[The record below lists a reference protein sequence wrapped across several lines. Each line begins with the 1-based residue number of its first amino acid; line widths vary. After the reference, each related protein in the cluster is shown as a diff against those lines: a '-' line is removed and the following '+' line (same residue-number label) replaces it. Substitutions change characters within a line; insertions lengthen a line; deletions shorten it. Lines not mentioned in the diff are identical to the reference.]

1 MAGARMFLTLHAE
14 LAKRGIAFGLVEAR
28 SAVRDILRV
37 EGVEKKA
44 GRIDRFTALRIC
56 RPFQHASAR
65 LPAKIVAE
73 RMASPKC
80 L

>member
-44 GRIDRFTALRIC
+44 GRIDRFTALWIC

-65 LPAKIVAE
+65 LPAKTVAE

>member
-1 MAGARMFLTLHAE
+1 MKH
-14 LAKRGIAFGLVEAR
+14 
-28 SAVRDILRV
+28 SVRDILRV

-44 GRIDRFTALRIC
+44 GRIDRFTALWIC
-56 RPFQHASAR
+56 RPFQHVGAR